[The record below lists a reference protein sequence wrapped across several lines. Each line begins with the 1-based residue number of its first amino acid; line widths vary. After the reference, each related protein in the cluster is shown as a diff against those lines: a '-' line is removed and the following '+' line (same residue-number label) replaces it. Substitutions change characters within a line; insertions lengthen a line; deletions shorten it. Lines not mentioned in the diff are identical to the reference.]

1 MKFADPNARLH
12 ASSNVILRVKP
23 WMAWFIEI
31 SKRTGG
37 GGTDW
42 DRVRVTGGYKKGLRQ
57 LEFRD
62 RCMYTAYVMLR

>member
-37 GGTDW
+37 VAPTEIACEL
-42 DRVRVTGGYKKGLRQ
+42 RVAIKKVYGN
-57 LEFRD
+57 
-62 RCMYTAYVMLR
+62 